1 MRAPKHWT
9 SVGDLLS
16 LSPMLTPAL
25 DRDLPDIVALVNA
38 SYRGESSRQGWTTE
52 ADYIDG
58 ARTDLETLRADLAAN
73 PDAGLFVLRDQPAGE
88 LLGCVW
94 LEPQA
99 DGVWYLGLLT
109 VRPDRQDRRLGRQML
124 AEAEAMIKAAGG
136 ARMRMTVV
144 HLRDTL
150 IAWYQRRGYA
160 LTGERLPFPY
170 GDPPRTD
177 LSFVVLE
184 KPV

>member
-1 MRAPKHWT
+1 
-9 SVGDLLS
+9 
-16 LSPMLTPAL
+16 MLAPAL
-25 DRDLPDIVALVNA
+25 DRDLPEIVALVNA
-38 SYRGESSRQGWTTE
+38 SYRGASARQGWTHE

-58 ARTDLETLRADLAAN
+58 ERIDLDTLKADLAAN
-73 PDAGLFVLRDQPAGE
+73 ERAGLFVLRDPADGD

-109 VRPDRQDRRLGRQML
+109 VRPDRQDRGLGREVL
-124 AEAEAMIKAAGG
+124 AEAEALIKAAGG
-136 ARMRMTVV
+136 ARVRMTVV

-150 IAWYQRRGYA
+150 IAWYLRRGYK

-184 KPV
+184 KPI

>member
-1 MRAPKHWT
+1 
-9 SVGDLLS
+9 
-16 LSPMLTPAL
+16 MLVPAL

-38 SYRGESSRQGWTTE
+38 SYRGESSRQGWTHE

-58 ARTDLETLRADLAAN
+58 ERTDLTTLKADLASN
-73 PDAGLFVLRDQPAGE
+73 PGAALFVSRDPTDGE

-99 DGVWYLGLLT
+99 HGVWYLGLLT
-109 VRPDRQDRRLGRQML
+109 VRPDRQDQRLGRQVL
-124 AEAEAMIKAAGG
+124 AEAEAIIKAAGG
-136 ARMRMTVV
+136 ARVRMTVV

-150 IAWYQRRGYA
+150 IAWYQRRGYT

>member
-1 MRAPKHWT
+1 
-9 SVGDLLS
+9 
-16 LSPMLTPAL
+16 MLAPAL
-25 DRDLPDIVALVNA
+25 NADLPDIVALVNA
-38 SYRGESSRQGWTTE
+38 SYRGESARRGWTHE

-58 ARTDLETLRADLAAN
+58 ERTNLETLKADLASN
-73 PDAGLFVLRDQPAGE
+73 PGARLLVSRDPADGV

-109 VRPDRQDRRLGRQML
+109 VRPDRQDRRLGRQVL
-124 AEAEAMIKAAGG
+124 AQAEAMIKAAGG
-136 ARMRMTVV
+136 ARVRMTVV

-150 IAWYQRRGYA
+150 IAWCQRRGYA
-160 LTGERLPFPY
+160 LTSERLPFPC

>member
-1 MRAPKHWT
+1 
-9 SVGDLLS
+9 
-16 LSPMLTPAL
+16 MLVPAL

-38 SYRGESSRQGWTTE
+38 SYRGESARRGWTHE

-58 ARTDLETLRADLAAN
+58 ERTDLATLKADLAAN
-73 PDAGLFVLRDQPAGE
+73 PGAGLFVLRDPADGA

-94 LEPQA
+94 LERQA

-109 VRPDRQDRRLGRQML
+109 VRPDRQDRQLGRQVL
-124 AEAEAMIKAAGG
+124 AEAEAMVRAAGG
-136 ARMRMTVV
+136 ARVRMTVV
-144 HLRDTL
+144 HLRDSL

-184 KPV
+184 KTI